1 MAMSHWVSKKNRQ
14 KGQMMKLE
22 QLQPNA
28 AIRGIIPDAL
38 VSVVNVQWFGS
49 EALELT
55 YKTPAGKVAN
65 ELLYRHDEPRLELV
79 EQGRPWSF
87 DGDGALFRLV
97 SEAQRIRLAH
107 LFDPVLAVHTSVVD
121 PLPHQ
126 ITAVYEAMLPRQ
138 PLRFLLADDPGAGKT
153 IMAGLLI
160 KELIARGDLQRCLI
174 VCPGSL
180 AEQWQDELY
189 RRFHLPFDILTNDKL
204 EAARTGNWFLET
216 NLCIARL
223 DKLSRNEDVQQKL
236 QAPDCRWDL
245 VVCDE
250 AHKMS
255 ATVFGGETKYTKRY
269 RLGQLL
275 STLTRHFLLMSA
287 TPHNGKEADFQLFMA
302 LLDGDRFEGRY
313 RDGVH
318 TADVSDLMRRM
329 VKENLLKFDGTP
341 LFPERIAYTVP
352 YKLSAAEAALY
363 RTVTDYVRE
372 EFNRA
377 EALENDKRAGTVGFA
392 LTILQRRL
400 ASSPEAIY
408 QSLHRRRERLESRL
422 RELEVLQRGGQAA
435 PILAESLPALDGEDV
450 EDLDEAP
457 DNEVEAAEEQILDQA
472 TAARSMAELRL
483 EIETLKGLESQA
495 VVVRRSG
502 TDTKWRELASLLGE
516 IFTPASLEHRVEEPQ
531 TPYGAGIIPPP
542 KPSPHQKLVIF
553 TEHRDTLNYLQLR
566 ITTLL
571 GSKDAVVIIHGGIGR
586 EERLQVQE
594 SFRHDPRVQVLLAT
608 DAAGEGINLQR
619 AHLMVNYDLPWN
631 PNRLEQRFGRIH
643 RIGQTEVCHLW
654 NLVADDT
661 REGDVYRKLL
671 EKLEQARQALGGQ
684 VFDVLGKLMFEDGGK
699 VMSLRDLLI
708 EAIRHGEKP
717 EVKAFL
723 ATVLDTTLDRGH
735 LRDLLEERA
744 LAHDAMDASKVQR
757 IRADMER
764 ADARRLQPHYIESFF
779 HEAFKNLGGNLKQR
793 EPRRY
798 EITHVPA
805 PVRNR
810 DRLIGIGEPVLPR
823 YERIAFEKTL
833 VAPQGQPLAAFVC
846 PGHPLLDAVI
856 DLTLERNRDLLK
868 RGTVLVDERDPGM
881 QPRVL
886 FYLEHAIQDAG
897 LSRAGERRI
906 VSKRMLY
913 VEQGADGIT
922 RHVHYAPYL
931 DYRPFAAGEPDIDSL
946 LARPECQWINR
957 EIEQKAQGYAIA
969 HVVPEHLAEVRSQ
982 KLELIAKTEA
992 AVKDRL
998 TKEITYWDHRA
1009 EELKLQEQAG
1019 KPNAKLNSGEAR
1031 KRADL
1036 LQGRLAKRLEELKLE
1051 ARISPLPPVVLG
1063 GLLVVPIGLIRS
1075 MTGQIAT
1082 PTVPVDTQISAAR
1095 ARAIVMDIER
1105 SLGFEPVDREFE
1117 KLGYDIESRIPGSGK
1132 LRFIEVKGRITGA
1145 PTITVTRNEILY
1157 SLNKPDDFILAIV
1170 EFTGEDTHQA
1180 HYLRQPFSRE
1190 PDFGVTSVN
1199 YDFAD
1204 LLARAGL
1211 PG

>member
-1 MAMSHWVSKKNRQ
+1 MIT
-14 KGQMMKLE
+14 LE
-22 QLQPNA
+22 QLLPNA
-28 AIRGIIPDAL
+28 CIRGILPDAL
-38 VSVVNVQWFGS
+38 VTVVNVQWYGS

-55 YKTPAGKVAN
+55 YKTASGGVAN
-65 ELLYRHDEPRLELV
+65 ELLYRHDEARLELV

-216 NLCIARL
+216 NLVIARL
-223 DKLSRNEDVQQKL
+223 DKLSRNEEVQAKL

-255 ATVFGGETKYTKRY
+255 ATVFSGETKYTQRY

-329 VKENLLKFDGTP
+329 VKEKLLKFDGTP
-341 LFPERIAYTVP
+341 LFPQRIAYTVP
-352 YKLSAAEAALY
+352 YQLSDAESHLY
-363 RTVTDYVRE
+363 GTVTNYVRE

-408 QSLHRRRERLESRL
+408 QSLRRRRERLESRM
-422 RELEVLQRGGQAA
+422 RELELLQSAGQVAPMFAA
-435 PILAESLPALDGEDV
+435 TQRTLDKDDV

-457 DNEVEAAEEQILDQA
+457 HNEVEVAEEEILDQA
-472 TAARSMAELRL
+472 TAARSIAELRI
-483 EIETLKGLESQA
+483 EIETLKSLESSA
-495 VVVRRSG
+495 LAVRRSG
-502 TDTKWRELASLLGE
+502 TDTKWLQLASLLGE
-516 IFTPASLEHRVEEPQ
+516 IFTPESIARHAAEP
-531 TPYGAGIIPPP
+531 TVPYGAGPIAPP
-542 KPSPHQKLVIF
+542 KPSVHQKLVIF
-553 TEHRDTLNYLQLR
+553 TEHRDTLNYLEQR

-571 GSKDAVVIIHGGIGR
+571 GRKDAVVIIHGGIGR
-586 EERLQVQE
+586 EERLKVQE
-594 SFRHDPRVQVLLAT
+594 SFKHDPQVQVLLAT

-643 RIGQTEVCHLW
+643 RIGQAEVCHLW
-654 NLVADDT
+654 NLVAEGT
-661 REGDVYRKLL
+661 REGDVYLKLL

-684 VFDVLGKLMFEDGGK
+684 VFDVLGKLQFEGK
-699 VMSLRDLLI
+699 SLRELLI

-723 ATVLDTTLDRGH
+723 TTVMDTALDRNH
-735 LRDLLEERA
+735 LQGLLDDGA
-744 LAHDAMDASKVQR
+744 LARDVMDVSQVQR
-757 IRADMER
+757 IREEMER

-779 HEAFKNLGGNLKQR
+779 HEAFKRLGGASKQR
-793 EPRRY
+793 EARRY
-798 EITHVPA
+798 EVTHVPA

-810 DRLIGIGEPVLPR
+810 DRLMGIGEPVLPR

-833 VAPQGQPLAAFVC
+833 VAPQGEPLAAFVC

-868 RGTVLVDERDPGM
+868 RGTVLVDERDEGT
-881 QPRVL
+881 QPRVV
-886 FYLEHAIQDAG
+886 FYLEHAVQDAG
-897 LSRAGERRI
+897 FAKGGERRI

-913 VEQGADGIT
+913 VELDVSGT
-922 RHVHYAPYL
+922 VRHVNYAPYL
-931 DYRPFAAGEPDIDSL
+931 DFRPLGPKEPGIDAIL
-946 LARPECQWINR
+946 DRPECQWIAR
-957 EIEQKAQGYAIA
+957 ELEKTAQGYAIA
-969 HVVPEHLAEVRSQ
+969 SVVPEHMAEVRGH

-1036 LQGRLAKRLEELKLE
+1036 LQGRLQKRLEELKLE
-1051 ARISPLPPVVLG
+1051 AQISPLPPVVLG
-1063 GLLVVPIGLIRS
+1063 GMLVVPLGLMRLMAGPSAAPEQQTSPI
-1075 MTGQIAT
+1075 
-1082 PTVPVDTQISAAR
+1082 DTQISAAR
-1095 ARAIVMDIER
+1095 ARAIVMEIER
-1105 SLGFEPVDREFE
+1105 SLGFDPTDREFE
-1117 KLGYDIESRIPGSGK
+1117 KLGYDIESRIPGIGK
-1132 LRFIEVKGRITGA
+1132 LRFIEVKGRVAGA

-1170 EFTGEDTHQA
+1170 EFTGEGTHQL
-1180 HYLRQPFSRE
+1180 HYLRQPFQRE

-1199 YDFAD
+1199 YDFAE
-1204 LLARAGL
+1204 LLARAGA
-1211 PG
+1211 PT